1 MGTQNP
7 IDRPATVRAGEGL
20 DLETLAAY
28 LQRLFPDL
36 KAADLEVSQ
45 FPSGHSNLTYLLR
58 LGEHELVLRRPPF
71 GAKIKSAHDMR
82 REYDLLT
89 HLAPVYPKV
98 PRALAYCEDEGVIG
112 APFYLM
118 ERLKG
123 VILRGA
129 LPQGLEMPAAQMRR
143 LSENFLD
150 NLVEIH
156 GVDIQAAGLGDLGRP
171 EGYVKRQVDG
181 WAQRYHNARTDDV
194 PEMEQVA
201 VWLAGHMPPE
211 SGKALIHNDYK
222 YDNLVEIHRVD
233 VQAAG
238 LGYLGRPE
246 GYVKR
251 QVDGWTKRYHNALT
265 DDIPDMERV
274 AAWLA
279 GHMPPE
285 SGAALIH
292 NDYKY
297 DNLVLDPDDP
307 TQIIGVLDWEMATIG
322 DPLMDLGTSLG
333 YWIDPDDPPEM
344 QALNFGVTTLP
355 GNLNR
360 RELAERYARQSGRD
374 LSNISFYY
382 VYALFK
388 IAVIVQQIYARY
400 KAGHSQD
407 ERFAGMIFAV
417 HVLSQTAVQAT
428 ESS

>member
-222 YDNLVEIHRVD
+222 YDNLV
-233 VQAAG
+233 
-238 LGYLGRPE
+238 
-246 GYVKR
+246 
-251 QVDGWTKRYHNALT
+251 
-265 DDIPDMERV
+265 
-274 AAWLA
+274 
-279 GHMPPE
+279 
-285 SGAALIH
+285 
-292 NDYKY
+292 
-297 DNLVLDPDDP
+297 LDPDDP

-407 ERFAGMIFAV
+407 ERFAGLIFAV